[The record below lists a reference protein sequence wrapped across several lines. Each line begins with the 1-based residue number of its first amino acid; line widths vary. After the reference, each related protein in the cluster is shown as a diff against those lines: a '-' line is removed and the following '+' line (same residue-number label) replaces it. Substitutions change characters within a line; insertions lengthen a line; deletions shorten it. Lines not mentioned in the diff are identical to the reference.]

1 MLIRMLA
8 VASLVV
14 AAAACADDSELSD
27 RDPSQADDVVNP
39 ATQTNPTDQPSQA
52 EGLVMAPNRARCAS
66 DGPCSPACDQGMLVD
81 IHVPE
86 GNCVVF
92 DCSWNGT
99 PDVGGC
105 HP

>member
-27 RDPSQADDVVNP
+27 RDPSQADDVINP
-39 ATQTNPTDQPSQA
+39 ATQTDSDSQPTQA
-52 EGLVMAPNRARCAS
+52 EGLVLMPNSVKCQS
-66 DGPCSPACDQGMLVD
+66 DGPCSAACSQQLVVD
-81 IHVPE
+81 LHVPS
-86 GNCVVF
+86 GNCITF